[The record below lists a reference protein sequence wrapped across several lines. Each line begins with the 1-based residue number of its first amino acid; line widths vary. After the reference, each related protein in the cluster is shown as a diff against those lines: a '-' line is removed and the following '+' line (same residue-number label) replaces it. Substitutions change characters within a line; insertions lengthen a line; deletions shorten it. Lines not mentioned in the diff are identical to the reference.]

1 MFSTDPDDRHDF
13 ISGLRAL
20 ADYLEARPGMPVSH
34 YGATISVIAAD
45 VEDGGRAEIYHMSG
59 CLGAPVITAGDGTL
73 QTGKT
78 FGSVTYRAFA
88 MSKAARTVDS
98 AQRSYY
104 GCVIP
109 GEGVPDA

>member
-13 ISGLRAL
+13 ITGLRAL

-34 YGATISVIAAD
+34 YGATINVAAPD
-45 VEDGGRAEIYHMSG
+45 VEDGGRAEIYHLSG
-59 CLGAPVITAGDGTL
+59 CLGAPVSETGDGTL
-73 QTGKT
+73 ATCKT
-78 FGSVTYRAFA
+78 FGSLTYRAFA
-88 MSKAARTVDS
+88 MTKVAARRDE

-109 GEGVPDA
+109 DQGVPDA